1 MTARYKPPKAT
12 DSDQVLGIV
21 LNKKDRN
28 FVVPSDHKL
37 DKDMENGL
45 RRSPFALNQAFLA
58 FVAPLLFICA
68 PCLISLLFLFSFN
81 LSAFYGFL
89 CFSIGCT

>member
-1 MTARYKPPKAT
+1 M
-12 DSDQVLGIV
+12 
-21 LNKKDRN
+21 
-28 FVVPSDHKL
+28 
-37 DKDMENGL
+37 
-45 RRSPFALNQAFLA
+45 A